1 MNSQRRTRLAQVF
14 PPSDFITEEL
24 EARGWTIED
33 LAVFSGRSVRA
44 LERVIEENKPLT
56 REIAAGLGKAFGTSS
71 ELWRNLESAYRSRI
85 GLQGKSQSGA
95 LTARTPSV
103 ARKSKRTAR
112 KQCAAKDARLGK

>member
-85 GLQGKSQSGA
+85 GQQSKRRPVA
-95 LTARTPSV
+95 VIPRAPSV
-103 ARKSKRTAR
+103 ARQSKRALR
-112 KQCAAKDARLGK
+112 KGRAAKGAKSGK